1 MCKSIAQLGG
11 GVAIIDVLP
20 KPVDEFHT
28 LSERYGVK
36 ASYHQAD
43 ITDQKSLENAFNDS
57 VKAVGQLHGGL
68 TAAGICIDEPLIDAN
83 WENSRRVLDINVLG
97 TFWATKL
104 IAKHLVE
111 TKTPGSIVMIASV
124 SGQGIHTPVQA
135 VTIYNASKAAV
146 KGMVGPLA
154 AELGVHGIRV
164 NSISP
169 GWTHRLR
176 DSSSRRC

>member
-1 MCKSIAQLGG
+1 M
-11 GVAIIDVLP
+11 
-20 KPVDEFHT
+20 
-28 LSERYGVK
+28 
-36 ASYHQAD
+36 
-43 ITDQKSLENAFNDS
+43 
-57 VKAVGQLHGGL
+57 GQLHGGL
-68 TAAGICIDEPLIDAN
+68 TAAGVCFDEPLIEAD
-83 WENSRRVLDINVLG
+83 WNSSRKLLDINVMG
-97 TFWATKL
+97 TFWTVKL

-146 KGMVGPLA
+146 KGMVGPLS

-169 GWTHRLR
+169 GSSAYPKQVFAISLTWPQV
-176 DSSSRRC
+176 SSSRQ

>member
-1 MCKSIAQLGG
+1 MLILSTDFIR
-11 GVAIIDVLP
+11 
-20 KPVDEFHT
+20 
-28 LSERYGVK
+28 SERYGIK

-43 ITDQKSLENAFNDS
+43 ITNQQSLESAFADA

-68 TAAGICIDEPLIDAN
+68 TAAGICIDEPLIEADWN
-83 WENSRRVLDINVLG
+83 NSRKLLDINVMG
-97 TFWATKL
+97 TFWSAKL
-104 IAKHLVE
+104 ISRHLVA
-111 TKTPGSIVMIASV
+111 TKTPGSIVFIASV

-169 GWTHRLR
+169 GQLASANAHCHA
-176 DSSSRRC
+176 SG